1 MESMDELFI
10 PYKTAVDIPEVNN
23 PTTVTLPSSESS
35 SWSWIWVVAVML
47 ILIVGGGMYGMYVIK
62 SKSMAQFTNTENSLQ
77 VKQVIPEVIPS
88 TIDFTTPPTLNTQTM
103 SKEELAKFIGTE
115 IKNLLVLY
123 SGVNSLQTAS
133 IVGFSVR
140 TMLEDFAPILE
151 PKSIEP
157 KLQADKQKT
166 DSKTIES
173 NKHDPKAKKGME
185 KLDEEF
191 ISTKVLQPKP
201 QNSYVLDADEEEETK
216 DPPKKGKIN
225 ADTDTNLLQMLKQRG
240 LFTDKQ

>member
-1 MESMDELFI
+1 MDELFI
-10 PYKTAVDIPEVNN
+10 PYKTSVDIPEVNT
-23 PTTVTLPSSESS
+23 PEGPAVQST
-35 SWSWIWVVAVML
+35 SWIW
-47 ILIVGGGMYGMYVIK
+47 IVGIIATVLVLLGCGMYGMQMFK
-62 SKSMAQFTNTENSLQ
+62 SKSVSQFTHTDNSLQ
-77 VKQVIPEVIPS
+77 VKQVIPEIIPA
-88 TIDFTTPPTLNTQTM
+88 TIDFTATPTLNTQTM

-123 SGVNSLQTAS
+123 SGVSSLQTAS

-140 TMLEDFAPILE
+140 TMLEDFAPLLE
-151 PKSIEP
+151 PKSVEP
-157 KLQADKQKT
+157 KQDNKQTVKT
-166 DSKTIES
+166 
-173 NKHDPKAKKGME
+173 NDPRAKKAME

-191 ISTKVLQPKP
+191 ISTKVLQPRP
-201 QNSYVLDADEEEETK
+201 QNSHVLNADEEEETK